1 MIKAGYIQ
9 NFSICGISPSSSFL
23 DFIPETNLFTDPFY
37 S

>member
-9 NFSICGISPSSSFL
+9 NFSICGISPSSFL
-23 DFIPETNLFTDPFY
+23 DFIPETNLFTNPFY